1 MSHKQAKKLRKQL
14 KYKENFEPATIT
26 HEKSWSMLYKATVI
40 VSTVVVCKIRNLYQR
55 TKRGTQLS
63 N

>member
-14 KYKENFEPATIT
+14 QYKKNFESAKVTHTKSYSAVYPAN
-26 HEKSWSMLYKATVI
+26 I
-40 VSTVVVCKIRNLYQR
+40 VFSKVVVCKIRNLYQR
-55 TKRGTQLS
+55 NKRGTQLS

>member
-14 KYKENFEPATIT
+14 QYKNNFEPADIT
-26 HEKSWSMLYKATVI
+26 HRKSLSTVYDTP
-40 VSTVVVCKIRNLYQR
+40 VVFSNVVVCKIRNLYQR
-55 TKRGTQLS
+55 IKRGTQLS